1 MKKILL
7 IIFLSLA
14 WVTPLKSQEFFEN
27 REINFTKFINFPLNN
42 YKFEDFKD
50 IIGSNVES
58 WDGDNDKKTS
68 KQTDWKKI
76 NIKINNKIH
85 EFRFSKLIGGNI
97 DLTITIK
104 DKNCNDSIKLLPKK
118 FINKENYLEYYSD
131 LGLLKFHKLMFS
143 YDINN
148 ETRLGFTCMQSVDEN
163 NNPIKVGKTYSF
175 IRLTLI
181 NDEANRVILPLKF
194 INCELQKGK
203 SGKMDYMKMPEPSF
217 MNFYISDGE
226 KKLLN
231 QKKVLNSD
239 NEISFDKD
247 LIHTE
252 FSRDYD
258 KNKTN
263 RIVFFEEYK
272 IDRVNG
278 SFYHKRKLYDK
289 TYVNE
294 PNNIVTVEY
303 IGLCT
308 KKDLNER
315 AF

>member
-1 MKKILL
+1 MKKFLL
-7 IIFLSLA
+7 IIFISLT
-14 WVTPLKSQEFFEN
+14 WVTSVTAQEFF
-27 REINFTKFINFPLNN
+27 RDKEINLDKFINFPLND
-42 YKFEDFKD
+42 YKFDDFKD
-50 IIGSNVES
+50 IIGSNIES

-68 KQTDWKKI
+68 TQTDWKKI
-76 NIKINNKIH
+76 NIKINNEKY
-85 EFRFSKLIGGNI
+85 ELRFSKLTNGNI

-104 DKNCNDSIKLLPKK
+104 DKNCNDTIKLLPRKL
-118 FINKENYLEYYSD
+118 INKENYLEYYSD
-131 LGLLKFHKLMFS
+131 LGLMKFHKLKFS
-143 YDINN
+143 YDTNN
-148 ETRLGFTCMQSVDEN
+148 ETRLGFTCMQGVNEN
-163 NNPIKVGKTYSF
+163 NKPIDVGATYSF
-175 IRLTLI
+175 IRLTSV
-181 NDEANRVILPLKF
+181 NDETNRIIFPLKF

-203 SGKMDYMKMPEPSF
+203 SGKMDYMVMPEPSF
-217 MNFYISDGE
+217 INLYISDGE

-239 NEISFDKD
+239 NEISFNKD

-263 RIVFFEEYK
+263 RSVFFEEYK

-289 TYVNE
+289 TYVDE
-294 PNNIVTVEY
+294 PNNIATVEY